1 MQLERYYN
9 EMMRT
14 KRGAFIFILVGN
26 KVDER
31 QQREVST
38 LEGHQKAVAWGCKF
52 FETSAKTRHNVEE
65 AFNRVVRELREKE
78 RQKLEGCGHGYEDV
92 KYEIL

>member
-1 MQLERYYN
+1 
-9 EMMRT
+9 MMRT
-14 KRGAFIFILVGN
+14 KRGTFIFILVGN

-38 LEGHQKAVAWGCKF
+38 LEGFQKAFAWGCKF

-65 AFNRVVRELREKE
+65 AFIRVVRELREMD
-78 RQKLEGCGHGYEDV
+78 RQKLEGRGHGYENA